1 MISKAVL
8 PNLWHRSPGPLN
20 FSPGLIFR
28 GAVGSTGGFLKAG
41 LVVGVGGRGEDWRR
55 EGSPGGALD
64 GGYFDKQL
72 VHSSSLGRKR
82 YSFRK
87 KKWKITRR

>member
-28 GAVGSTGGFLKAG
+28 GAVGSTGGFLEAG
-41 LVVGVGGRGEDWRR
+41 LVVGVGGRGE
-55 EGSPGGALD
+55 GGIGAGKEAQGIVGWGL
-64 GGYFDKQL
+64 F
-72 VHSSSLGRKR
+72 
-82 YSFRK
+82 
-87 KKWKITRR
+87 